1 MGPTYLD
8 EQQLY
13 SIIEVCQKET
23 SYSFL
28 IRTLGEVF
36 SSRELI
42 AQSFQKSS
50 KSSLDAMLEKAPSDL
65 KNLKKEDLRA
75 LENDPDKD
83 EDCLA
88 SKEEPPQ
95 PHFTSV
101 DLPSLKRAV
110 KKLFEISL
118 IFDPLNTALQ
128 NLGTSLSCEIRLLTK
143 KETIEEIITV
153 FVIVFELIHN
163 GASEFLEVA
172 LPSICSACAHLPIWA
187 QSRLASIWAEHCKE
201 DLRQILINLQQLVT
215 LQVIQGDYYGD
226 YHIQSNEIVANATKV
241 MKIVYYANML
251 AGDIEPTKFR
261 EEEPAYNMSL
271 SPEEIHI
278 LRYNHWPISRASK
291 SQPIA
296 HDPLATELG
305 ISILDCR
312 KPLMPFEEFY
322 NETLSDNVEM
332 AHDYLNYTK
341 NSMNLSE
348 PNSHF
353 SFMLGYSFILTTATK
368 TQGLF
373 YGNRVRMFTERRLSE
388 FQFTGHSPSPYL
400 KLKVRR
406 DHIIDDAL
414 VELEMVAMANPKD
427 LKKQLKVEFA
437 GEQGIDEGGV
447 SKEFFQLIVEEIFN
461 PDYGMFVHN
470 VDSRNVWFNSLSFE
484 NEAQFTLIG
493 IVLGLA
499 IYNSIILPVNFPMVV
514 YRKLMGMKGSFRDL
528 EDFSPVSIFIFHLYL
543 FFSLKITINM
553 LSMTLKI
560 NKKIF
565 TEFQNKA

>member
-1 MGPTYLD
+1 MNDSDASCSSASSCKSSHNSTVDAAAVAISLGPTCLT
-8 EQQLY
+8 EPILY

-23 SYSFL
+23 SYAFL

-50 KSSLDAMLEKAPSDL
+50 KSTLDAMLEKAPNDL
-65 KNLKKEDLRA
+65 KSMKKEDLRA

-88 SKEEPPQ
+88 SKEEPRQ
-95 PHFTSV
+95 PHYTTV
-101 DLPSLKRAV
+101 DLPSLKRSV

-143 KETIEEIITV
+143 KEKIEEIITV

-172 LPSICSACAHLPIWA
+172 LPSICCACAHLPIWA
-187 QSRLASIWAEHCKE
+187 QARLASIWAEHCKE
-201 DLRQILINLQQLVT
+201 DLSQILVNLQQLVT
-215 LQVIQGDYYGD
+215 LQVIQGDYFGD

-251 AGDIEPTKFR
+251 AGEIEPAKYR
-261 EEEPAYNMSL
+261 EDDPFETTQQMSMHDDDDDNGL
-271 SPEEIHI
+271 SWSTIKALKPSSTQ
-278 LRYNHWPISRASK
+278 NIS
-291 SQPIA
+291 Q
-296 HDPLATELG
+296 DPLAAE
-305 ISILDCR
+305 ISVTILDCR
-312 KPLMPFEEFY
+312 KPYMPFEEFY

-341 NSMNLSE
+341 NNMNLSE

-388 FQFTGHSPSPYL
+388 YQISGHSHSPYL
-400 KLKVRR
+400 RLKVRR

-414 VELEMVAMANPKD
+414 VELEMFAMANPKD

-470 VDSRNVWFNSLSFE
+470 VDSRNVWFNPTSFE

-528 EDFSPVSIFIFHLYL
+528 EDFSPVS
-543 FFSLKITINM
+543 
-553 LSMTLKI
+553 
-560 NKKIF
+560 
-565 TEFQNKA
+565 